1 MCKRLIFLVLLTLV
15 LAGTVS
21 AQFQPWIQE
30 DPAAQTG
37 RLVTPPPGGFF
48 QPSPQ
53 TQRFQEFQQQ
63 MRERW
68 PASSGGVHSQ
78 RTCTQTCGRDGSG
91 QVTCRTTCY

>member
-1 MCKRLIFLVLLTLV
+1 MCKRLIIVLLPLV
-15 LAGTVS
+15 LAVPVR

-48 QPSPQ
+48 QPTPQ
-53 TQRFQEFQQQ
+53 TQRSREFQQQ

-68 PASSGGVHSQ
+68 PEPSGRLRSPV
-78 RTCTQTCGRDGSG
+78 TCTQSCGREWGG
-91 QVTCRTTCY
+91 RFTCRTTCY